1 MFIVKHK
8 HVFIAPLFVFE
19 EDTHIEEVFS
29 SSEVSKLGNI
39 HEWNLLSN
47 ENDDRVTQESQG

>member
-19 EDTHIEEVFS
+19 EDTDIKEVFS
-29 SSEVSKLGNI
+29 SFEVRKLGNM
-39 HEWNLLSN
+39 HEWNLPNN